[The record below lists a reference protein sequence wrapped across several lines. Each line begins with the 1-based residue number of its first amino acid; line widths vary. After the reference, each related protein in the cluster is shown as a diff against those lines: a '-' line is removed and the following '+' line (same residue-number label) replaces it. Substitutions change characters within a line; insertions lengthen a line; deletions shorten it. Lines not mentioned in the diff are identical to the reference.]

1 MSIVI
6 PRSSTILGMIM
17 TRRME
22 SDHVAIKLPHN
33 WNENNDL
40 LGFALFCVYSPM
52 SRDEY
57 DNVSASESEDE
68 EFECGLTVSI
78 KLCVSD
84 SESEDED
91 LEWDPF
97 DPLDFISVES

>member
-17 TRRME
+17 TRRMG
-22 SDHVAIKLPHN
+22 SDHVAIKLPQN

-52 SRDEY
+52 LRDVEY
-57 DNVSASESEDE
+57 DNVFASESEDE
-68 EFECGLTVSI
+68 ESECGLTVLI
-78 KLCVSD
+78 KLC
-84 SESEDED
+84 E
-91 LEWDPF
+91 
-97 DPLDFISVES
+97 